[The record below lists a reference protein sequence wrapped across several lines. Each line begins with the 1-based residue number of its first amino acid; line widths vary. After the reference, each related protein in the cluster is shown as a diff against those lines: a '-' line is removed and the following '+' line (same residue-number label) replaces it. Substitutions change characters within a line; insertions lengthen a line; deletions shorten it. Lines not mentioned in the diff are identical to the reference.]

1 MWPGDP
7 DALPPQDQ
15 TAGQV
20 QVLPAARGVE
30 GDRHPLQPDGDDDAA
45 APPPSHSPPQDDAG
59 THPSYESVKI

>member
-1 MWPGDP
+1 M
-7 DALPPQDQ
+7 
-15 TAGQV
+15 
-20 QVLPAARGVE
+20 E